1 MEQAGLGMA
10 ERVINREMRE
20 RFGGT
25 VKRAVLLR
33 SDDEPGQL
41 VVRVFVE
48 AADDEGLAGWQR
60 AHQAGIEEFRRELSL
75 RLPSARLLE
84 FTYDP
89 PGGSPADG
97 PGAARISVPDDGS
110 LAAEQLSG
118 REIVTKAMELLRAN
132 YVFPDEAERAA
143 AAIEARLEAGE
154 YDGLDEITLTDR
166 VTGHLQDIT
175 GDKHLRLRLGGGPG
189 GPGPRREPAKR
200 PDREKMRMMGRLDNF
215 GIRRVERLGGNVG
228 YIDLRR
234 MAVPANA
241 GPAIAAAM
249 ELVAGTYALIID
261 MRHNGGGAP
270 EGVVFWC
277 SYLFDGEPTHLND
290 IFRADTG
297 ETRQFWA
304 LPYVPGTR
312 YPDQPVYVLTSERTF
327 SGGEDLCYTLQ
338 ALGRA
343 QVIGETTG
351 GGAHP
356 TRPFPVS
363 PAVHIGIPFARSVNP
378 VTGTNWQ
385 GTGVVPDVAVPE
397 AQAYDTAY
405 ARALEHVLGLDDV
418 PPPIAD
424 EAREALAA
432 GGRSG
437 R

>member
-1 MEQAGLGMA
+1 MA
-10 ERVINREMRE
+10 ERVINHEMKE
-20 RFGGT
+20 RFT
-25 VKRAVLLR
+25 ASAVNRAVLLKHG
-33 SDDEPGQL
+33 DDPAIGPGQL
-41 VVRVFVE
+41 MVRVFVE
-48 AADDEGLAGWQR
+48 AADDEGLAAWQR
-60 AHQAGIEEFRRELSL
+60 AHQPGIEEFRRELSL

-84 FTYDP
+84 FTYDE
-89 PGGSPADG
+89 
-97 PGAARISVPDDGS
+97 PGAARIDVPDDGS

-143 AAIEARLEAGE
+143 SAIEARLEAGE
-154 YDGLDEITLTDR
+154 YDGQDEITLTAR

-175 GDKHLRLRLGGGPG
+175 GDKHLRLQLGG
-189 GPGPRREPAKR
+189 GPGPRREPPKR
-200 PDREKMRMMGRLDNF
+200 PDREKMRKMGRLDNF
-215 GIRRVERLGGNVG
+215 GIRRVERLDGNIG
-228 YIDLRR
+228 YLDLRR
-234 MAVPANA
+234 MPNPANA
-241 GPAIAAAM
+241 GPAISAAM

-363 PAVHIGIPFARSVNP
+363 PAVHIGIPFARSINP

-385 GTGVVPDVAVPE
+385 GTGVVPDVPE
-397 AQAYDTAY
+397 DAERAYGVAY
-405 ARALEHVLGLDDV
+405 ARALETVLAMDDV

-424 EAREALAA
+424 DAREALAGLQA
-432 GGRSG
+432 AE
-437 R
+437 

>member
-1 MEQAGLGMA
+1 MA
-10 ERVINREMRE
+10 ERVINHEMRE
-20 RFGGT
+20 RFT
-25 VKRAVLLR
+25 ASAVKRAVLLKQG
-33 SDDEPGQL
+33 DDPAIGPGQL
-41 VVRVFVE
+41 MVRVFVE

-84 FTYDP
+84 FTYNE
-89 PGGSPADG
+89 
-97 PGAARISVPDDGS
+97 PGAARIDVPDDGS

-132 YVFPDEAERAA
+132 YVFPDEAGRAA

-189 GPGPRREPAKR
+189 PRREPPKR
-200 PDREKMRMMGRLDNF
+200 PDREKMRTMGRLDNF
-215 GIRRVERLGGNVG
+215 GIRRVERLNGNVG

-290 IFRADTG
+290 VFRADTG
-297 ETRQFWA
+297 ETRQFWT

-385 GTGVVPDVAVPE
+385 GTGVVPDVAVPQ
-397 AQAYDTAY
+397 AQACDVAY
-405 ARALEHVLGLDDV
+405 ARALEHVLATDGV

-424 EAREALAA
+424 EARDALAA
-432 GGRSG
+432 LPATGQG
-437 R
+437 

>member
-1 MEQAGLGMA
+1 MA
-10 ERVINREMRE
+10 ERVINHETRE

-33 SDDEPGQL
+33 PDDEPGQL

-84 FTYDP
+84 FTYNE
-89 PGGSPADG
+89 
-97 PGAARISVPDDGS
+97 PGAARIDVPDDGS

-118 REIVTKAMELLRAN
+118 REIVTKAIELLRAN

-154 YDGLDEITLTDR
+154 YDGLDEITLTGR

-189 GPGPRREPAKR
+189 PRREPPKR
-200 PDREKMRMMGRLDNF
+200 PDREKMRAMGRLDNF
-215 GIRRVERLGGNVG
+215 GIRRVERLNGNVG

-234 MAVPANA
+234 MAVAANA
-241 GPAIAAAM
+241 GSAIAAAM

-261 MRHNGGGAP
+261 MRHNGVGAP

-297 ETRQFWA
+297 ETRQFWT

-312 YPDQPVYVLTSERTF
+312 YPDPPVYVLTSERTF

-363 PAVHIGIPFARSVNP
+363 PAVHIGIPFARSINP

-385 GTGVVPDVAVPE
+385 GTGVVPDVPE
-397 AQAYDTAY
+397 DAERACDVAY
-405 ARALEHVLGLDDV
+405 ARALEKVLAMDDV

-424 EAREALAA
+424 DAREALAGLQAA
-432 GGRSG
+432 G
-437 R
+437 